1 MKLKCK
7 YSIPVTVVLFM
18 AVFILVLSLFLNGC
32 KMSYS
37 FTGASTEG
45 LSTVSVKYFQNRASI
60 VQPELS
66 QGLTN
71 ALIDKCKAQ
80 TSLSIVNG
88 LGDANFEGEISDYNT
103 RPLTVGADANA
114 AMNRFTITV
123 KVKFTNSIDP
133 DKSFEQSF
141 SRYQDYKSTY
151 DLGDVEDELVRV
163 IIEMIVEDIFNR
175 AFVNW

>member
-7 YSIPVTVVLFM
+7 NSFSCAGILILATVISLLF
-18 AVFILVLSLFLNGC
+18 SGC
-32 KMSYS
+32 KVSYS

-45 LSTVSVKYFQNRASI
+45 LSTLSIKYFQNRASI

-80 TSLSIVNG
+80 TSLTMING
-88 LGDANFEGEISDYNT
+88 IGDVNFEGEISDYNT
-103 RPLTVGADANA
+103 RPLTVGADASA

-123 KVKFTNSIDP
+123 KVKYTNSIDP

-141 SRYQDYKSTY
+141 SRYQDYRSTY
-151 DLGDVEDELVRV
+151 DLGDVEDELVKV
-163 IIEMIVEDIFNR
+163 IVEMIVEDIFNM

>member
-7 YSIPVTVVLFM
+7 SSFSSTGILIVT
-18 AVFILVLSLFLNGC
+18 AVISMLISGC
-32 KMSYS
+32 KVSYS

-45 LSTVSVKYFQNRASI
+45 LSTLSIKYFQNRASI

-80 TSLSIVNG
+80 TSLTIING
-88 LGDANFEGEISDYNT
+88 IGDVNFEGEISDYNT
-103 RPLTVGADANA
+103 RPLTVGADASA

-123 KVKFTNSIDP
+123 KVKFTNIIDP

-141 SRYQDYKSTY
+141 SRYQDYRSTY
-151 DLGDVEDELVRV
+151 DLGDVEDELVKI
-163 IIEMIVEDIFNR
+163 IIEMIVEDIFNM

>member
-7 YSIPVTVVLFM
+7 NTFSCARILIVAAVISLLF
-18 AVFILVLSLFLNGC
+18 SGC
-32 KMSYS
+32 KVSYS
-37 FTGASTEG
+37 FNGASTEG
-45 LSTVSVKYFQNRASI
+45 LSTLSIKYFQNRASI

-80 TSLSIVNG
+80 TNLNMING
-88 LGDANFEGEISDYNT
+88 IGDVNFEGEISDYNT
-103 RPLTVGADANA
+103 RPLTVGADASA

-141 SRYQDYKSTY
+141 SRYQDYRSTY
-151 DLGDVEDELVRV
+151 DLGDVEDELVNV
-163 IIEMIVEDIFNR
+163 IIEMIVEDIFNM

>member
-1 MKLKCK
+1 
-7 YSIPVTVVLFM
+7 M
-18 AVFILVLSLFLNGC
+18 AAVILMLLSGC
-32 KMSYS
+32 KVSYS

-45 LSTVSVKYFQNRASI
+45 LSTLSIKYFQNRASI

-80 TSLSIVNG
+80 TSLTIING
-88 LGDANFEGEISDYNT
+88 IGDVNFEGEISDYNT
-103 RPLTVGADANA
+103 RPLTVGADASA

-141 SRYQDYKSTY
+141 SRYQDYRSTY
-151 DLGDVEDELVRV
+151 DLGDVEDELVK
-163 IIEMIVEDIFNR
+163 IIIDMIVEDIFNM

>member
-1 MKLKCK
+1 M
-7 YSIPVTVVLFM
+7 
-18 AVFILVLSLFLNGC
+18 ILSGC
-32 KMSYS
+32 KVSYS

-45 LSTVSVKYFQNRASI
+45 LSTLSIKYFQNRASI

-71 ALIDKCKAQ
+71 ALIDKCKSQ
-80 TSLSIVNG
+80 TSLTIING
-88 LGDANFEGEISDYNT
+88 IGDVNFEGEISDYNT
-103 RPLTVGADANA
+103 RPLTVGADASA

-123 KVKFTNSIDP
+123 KVKYTNIIDP

-141 SRYQDYKSTY
+141 SRYQDYRSTY
-151 DLGDVEDELVRV
+151 DLGDVEDELVTV
-163 IIEMIVEDIFNR
+163 IIEMIVEDIFNM

>member
-7 YSIPVTVVLFM
+7 NSSSFAGT
-18 AVFILVLSLFLNGC
+18 LFLAAVISLLISGC
-32 KMSYS
+32 KVSYS

-45 LSTVSVKYFQNRASI
+45 LTTLSIKYFQNRASI

-80 TSLSIVNG
+80 TNLTMING
-88 LGDANFEGEISDYNT
+88 IGDVNFEGEISDYNT
-103 RPLTVGADANA
+103 RPLTVGADASA

-141 SRYQDYKSTY
+141 SRYQDYRSTY
-151 DLGDVEDELVRV
+151 DLGDVEDELVKV
-163 IIEMIVEDIFNR
+163 IIEMIVEDIFNM